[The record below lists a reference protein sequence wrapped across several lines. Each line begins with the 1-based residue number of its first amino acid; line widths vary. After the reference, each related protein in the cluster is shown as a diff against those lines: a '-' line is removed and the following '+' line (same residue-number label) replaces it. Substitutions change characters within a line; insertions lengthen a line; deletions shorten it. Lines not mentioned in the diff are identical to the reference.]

1 MTLRDFV
8 DEVASDSRTL
18 TVYAPEPDEA
28 LERHFEARQVA
39 VEHEPIPDDGS
50 GGFVVVTAQGE
61 FVGSLGATAV
71 RELILPSVDEWELG
85 PNESIRVPMNL
96 LADTTF
102 VSFDARQL
110 LVATREIEDRA
121 YRRGRGTLR
130 AGFQSLARLSTQ
142 CGKYETLSGE
152 TELDVHVYGRP
163 DADPDLPRATIHGD
177 DAEEIASHWFV
188 VFDGGGDDRQ
198 ACALLA
204 EEVADDPRSFRGFW
218 TYDPGTVADVDGYL
232 RETYGSERAGKR

>member
-8 DEVASDSRTL
+8 DEIASNRRTL
-18 TVYAPEPDEA
+18 TVYAPDPDEA
-28 LERHFEARQVA
+28 LERYFETRNVT
-39 VEHEPIPDDGS
+39 VRHEPIPDDGS
-50 GGFVVVTAQGE
+50 GGFVVVTADGE
-61 FVGSLGATAV
+61 FVGSLGADAV
-71 RELILPSVDEWELG
+71 RELVLPTVDKRELG

-130 AGFQSLARLSTQ
+130 AGFQSLERLATQ
-142 CGKYETLSGE
+142 RGKYETLAGE
-152 TELDVHVYGRP
+152 ARLDVHVYGRP
-163 DADPDLPRATIHGD
+163 DADPDLPDATIHGE
-177 DAEEIASHWFV
+177 DADEIAACWFV
-188 VFDGGGDDRQ
+188 IFDGGGDDRQ

-204 EEVADDPRSFRGFW
+204 EEVESDPRSFRGFW
-218 TYDPGTVADVDGYL
+218 TYDPETVADVDEYL
-232 RETYGSERAGKR
+232 RATYG

>member
-8 DEVASDSRTL
+8 DEIASYRRTL
-18 TVYAPEPDEA
+18 TVYAPEPDGA
-28 LERHFEARQVA
+28 LERYFETRNVT

-50 GGFVVVTAQGE
+50 GGFVVVTADGE
-61 FVGSLGATAV
+61 FVGSLGLPAV
-71 RELILPSVDEWELG
+71 RELVLPTVEERELG

-130 AGFQSLARLSTQ
+130 SGFQTLGRLVPQ
-142 CGKYETLSGE
+142 RRKYERLAGE
-152 TELDVHVYGRP
+152 TELDVHVYGLP
-163 DADPDLPRATIHGD
+163 DAEPELA
-177 DAEEIASHWFV
+177 DAAVHAVDADEIASHWFV

-204 EEVADDPRSFRGFW
+204 EQVDDDPRSFRGFW
-218 TYDPGTVADVDGYL
+218 TYDPGTVADVDEYL
-232 RETYGSERAGKR
+232 RATYGDERAGKR